1 MFITQTEIPME
12 NSEWPNKVKGILKAE
27 LKRRNLTYRDLA
39 ERLEKIGVEE
49 KPENINN
56 KISRGTFTAVF
67 FIQALTAIGVTEV
80 RLD

>member
-1 MFITQTEIPME
+1 ME
-12 NSEWPNKVKGILKAE
+12 SSEWPDKVKGILKSE

-39 ERLEKIGVEE
+39 DLLEKIGVEE

-56 KISRGTFTAVF
+56 KISRGTFSAIF
-67 FIQALTAIGVTEV
+67 FIQALTAIGATEV